1 MDCFK
6 LIIIINIIIINNIN
20 VLYYFKNMNNFY
32 KIIEIFGD
40 WRLGPIP
47 IKMNYKLL
55 FISFYLIFIL
65 LFDLFIHIIKLI
77 KKI

>member
-40 WRLGPIP
+40 WAQSHKNEL
-47 IKMNYKLL
+47 
-55 FISFYLIFIL
+55 
-65 LFDLFIHIIKLI
+65 
-77 KKI
+77 